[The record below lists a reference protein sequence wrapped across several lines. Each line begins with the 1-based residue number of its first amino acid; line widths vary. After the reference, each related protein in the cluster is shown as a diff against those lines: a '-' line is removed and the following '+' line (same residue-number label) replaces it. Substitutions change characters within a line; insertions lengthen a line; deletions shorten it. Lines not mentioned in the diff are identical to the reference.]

1 MEITNADIKQFI
13 RYVTSC
19 GYYNRKIIGINN
31 DLENI
36 RNEMT
41 GIKSLAPKNYV
52 IENKRPFSL
61 QKLNSLI
68 VDEEKLII
76 SRDYYQ
82 QRILEVDYYFS
93 KLPLEIQEI
102 MIKIYI
108 VGMNHERTARI
119 YHLDR
124 STLYRN
130 INKEIKKIL
139 AEK

>member
-13 RYVTSC
+13 RDVTSC
-19 GYYNRKIIGINN
+19 GYYNRKIISINN

-36 RNEMT
+36 RSEMT
-41 GIKSLAPKNYV
+41 GIKSIAPKNYI
-52 IENKRPFSL
+52 IENKKLFSL

-68 VDEEKLII
+68 IDEEKLII
-76 SRDYYQ
+76 ARDNYQ
-82 QRILEVDYYFS
+82 KRILEVDYYFS
-93 KLPLEIQEI
+93 KLPLEIQEM
-102 MIKIYI
+102 MIKLYI

-139 AEK
+139 V

>member
-1 MEITNADIKQFI
+1 MEVTNADIKQFI
-13 RYVTSC
+13 RDVTSC
-19 GYYNRKIIGINN
+19 GYYNRKIISINN

-36 RNEMT
+36 RSEMV
-41 GIKSLAPKNYV
+41 GIKSIAPKNYI
-52 IENKRPFSL
+52 IENKKPFSL

-68 VDEEKLII
+68 IDEEKLII
-76 SRDYYQ
+76 ARDNYQ
-82 QRILEVDYYFS
+82 KRILEVDYYFS
-93 KLPLEIQEI
+93 KLPFEIQEM
-102 MIKIYI
+102 MIKLYI